1 MNAAIFALALCSGTL
16 HAIWNFFSKKKAS
29 DLPVM
34 VMGLWLANVTLLP
47 VSLLIINNTGFDF
60 RCLPF
65 LLVAALADD
74 LYYILIIKSYKIGD
88 ISLAYP
94 LSRGT
99 SVLFITIFSMLF
111 LGETVSGAARWGIG
125 LIICGIMA
133 FGMSKGYKIRDFLN
147 NVKSQRFAFFL
158 GFSTVMYTLVD
169 RVGVTYCNPL
179 VYFNL
184 QELFAMAILT
194 PFVFTGA
201 LRSREGVKKLFLK
214 EWKYSAIIGYGI
226 MGSYGII
233 LFIYAMFAEAKASY
247 VTPIREISV
256 VLGSVLGFI
265 FLRERITVNKILG
278 ILFMVLGVILIKV
291 G

>member
-99 SVLFITIFSMLF
+99 SVLFITIFS
-111 LGETVSGAARWGIG
+111 
-125 LIICGIMA
+125 
-133 FGMSKGYKIRDFLN
+133 
-147 NVKSQRFAFFL
+147 
-158 GFSTVMYTLVD
+158 
-169 RVGVTYCNPL
+169 
-179 VYFNL
+179 
-184 QELFAMAILT
+184 
-194 PFVFTGA
+194 
-201 LRSREGVKKLFLK
+201 
-214 EWKYSAIIGYGI
+214 
-226 MGSYGII
+226 
-233 LFIYAMFAEAKASY
+233 
-247 VTPIREISV
+247 
-256 VLGSVLGFI
+256 
-265 FLRERITVNKILG
+265 
-278 ILFMVLGVILIKV
+278 
-291 G
+291 